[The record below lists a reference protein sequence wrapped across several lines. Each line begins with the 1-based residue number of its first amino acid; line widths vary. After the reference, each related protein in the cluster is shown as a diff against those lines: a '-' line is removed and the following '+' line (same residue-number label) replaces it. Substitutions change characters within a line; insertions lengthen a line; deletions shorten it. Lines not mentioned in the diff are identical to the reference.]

1 MRKQDYILLIIS
13 FLIFFSSNS
22 LAQNSSV
29 KSFFKLP
36 RPEKCWVVSH
46 PFKAKRALAVSNEAK
61 NLADSIKNTNLL
73 DGDANGGQ
81 VDAFRH
87 SYWMAIL
94 SKEIGV
100 KAARKLGKKHEKGNY
115 IYYKKHK
122 YEDGTIPDKIS
133 SVMDLKNNKKGIE
146 FFENNN
152 EKSKNE
158 ITKII
163 IEKIKTGELYIIRKN
178 KDGKFLDCTGKII
191 QRNELIGKWENNKCL
206 VYSNGDL
213 LPNLIHYE

>member
-1 MRKQDYILLIIS
+1 MDNKHKILILVFIG
-13 FLIFFSSNS
+13 LFFSVN
-22 LAQNSSV
+22 LNAQNSSI

-36 RPEKCWVVSH
+36 RPEKCWVISH
-46 PFKAKRALAVSNEAK
+46 PFKAKRAFKISKVTQALS
-61 NLADSIKNTNLL
+61 DSIKNTNLL

-122 YEDGTIPDKIS
+122 YEDGTIPDEIS
-133 SVMDLKNNKKGIE
+133 SEMDLFNNEIGITIFTNNKDASKIDIQKATIQYIKEGRMRIIKKNDKGE
-146 FFENNN
+146 
-152 EKSKNE
+152 
-158 ITKII
+158 
-163 IEKIKTGELYIIRKN
+163 
-178 KDGKFLDCTGKII
+178 FLDCKGNII
-191 QRNELIGKWENNKCL
+191 SEAELKGKWKNNKCL
-206 VYSNGDL
+206 IFSDGKCR
-213 LPNLIHYE
+213 NLHLYE